1 MLLYFFGQTC
11 GPAGSEGGGGNPL
24 MSFLPL
30 ILIIVVFYFLLILP
44 QQRRQKKHQKMLQE
58 INKGDRVITSSGM
71 YGTIANVKERSFI
84 VVIADGVKVEIEK
97 GHITNVLNK
106 PSESQSSN

>member
-30 ILIIVVFYFLLILP
+30 ILIIVFYFLLILP

-58 INKGDRVITSSGM
+58 IKKGDRVITASGM
-71 YGTIANVKERSFI
+71 HGTIANIKERSFI

-97 GHITNVLNK
+97 GHITNVLNR
-106 PSESQSSN
+106 PSETQSTN